1 VAALAAAKEKAMK
14 SHLSMR
20 LAVLVLA
27 LSLALVSAGCET
39 VVGVGVGY
47 GYPGGWGGYTGV
59 PVGGWHGGPVW

>member
-1 VAALAAAKEKAMK
+1 MTAKENAMK
-14 SHLSMR
+14 SRLSMR
-20 LAVLVLA
+20 VAGLVLA
-27 LSLALVSAGCET
+27 VSLAVVSMGCEA

>member
-1 VAALAAAKEKAMK
+1 
-14 SHLSMR
+14 
-20 LAVLVLA
+20 
-27 LSLALVSAGCET
+27 LSLALVSAGCEA